1 MDSEPTITGAP
12 AGRGLR
18 LPGWVVAICRVVI
31 VGALPLVLVLLNA
44 RILMNPWYLRWEY
57 SRPNFPADPYGFTQ
71 AERLMHGEHALAYLF
86 NDAGIEFLGD
96 ETFPDGSPLYN
107 ERELSHMLDV
117 KIVTQQL
124 QTFGYGLLLLFGV
137 CVVLLAL
144 SPPRRRVLWSSLLAG
159 SALTV
164 ALIVLGLVA
173 VATSFDWLF
182 TQFHA
187 MFFEGDSWI
196 FLTSDTLIRLFPIR
210 FWIDAFALM
219 FGGALVEALIIGAV
233 AWWARRRDRS
243 NRRRE

>member
-1 MDSEPTITGAP
+1 MQPEPNVTP
-12 AGRGLR
+12 ARAQRGLR

-31 VGALPLVLVLLNA
+31 VAALPLVLVLLNA
-44 RILMNPWYLRWEY
+44 RVLMNPWYLRWEY
-57 SRPNFPADPYGFTQ
+57 SRPTFPSDPYGFTQ
-71 AERLMHGEHALAYLF
+71 AERLAHGEHALGYLF
-86 NDAGIEFLGD
+86 NDAGIEYLGD
-96 ETFPDGSPLYN
+96 ETFPDSSPLYN

-124 QTFGYGLLLLFGV
+124 QVFGYGLVLLFLV
-137 CVVLLAL
+137 CVVLLAA
-144 SPPRRRVLWSSLLAG
+144 SPLRRGVLWSSLLSG
-159 SALTV
+159 SVLTV

-210 FWIDAFALM
+210 FWTDAFALM
-219 FGGALVEALIIGAV
+219 FGGALAEAVLIGAV